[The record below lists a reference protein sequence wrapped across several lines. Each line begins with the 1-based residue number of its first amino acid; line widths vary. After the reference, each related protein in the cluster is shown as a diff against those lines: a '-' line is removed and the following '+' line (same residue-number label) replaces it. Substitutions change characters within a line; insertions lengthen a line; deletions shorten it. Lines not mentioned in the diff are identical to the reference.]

1 MVVIYCHPFGYKCHT
16 LSVYIR
22 CIVFP
27 DLFSRI
33 KIPSKDLVALL
44 FRTRSIFLG
53 SRPRDG
59 TLFYELCDTN
69 CLLITDWGLLDVVFS
84 VCLRYYCC
92 YLLYFYCY
100 CRRSIG
106 NERNWDAREV
116 NVQRYYPKY
125 CAVLQDRITEAAM
138 TTRSLTHLSD
148 FVVDDQA
155 QAAFR
160 VFFFA
165 TPREGRATAL
175 LRSGVKETRNSHVF
189 IVIRSVCLSFR
200 LLFFPF
206 FFLNDSYSY
215 ADTRKIE
222 EI

>member
-69 CLLITDWGLLDVVFS
+69 CLLITDWGLLVVFS

-116 NVQRYYPKY
+116 NVQRHYPRY

-165 TPREGRATAL
+165 TPPRGTRDSSPPIERE
-175 LRSGVKETRNSHVF
+175 RNEELS
-189 IVIRSVCLSFR
+189 RLYCNSFR
-200 LLFFPF
+200 LSLFSSPFLSF
-206 FFLNDSYSY
+206 FFFFF
-215 ADTRKIE
+215 K
-222 EI
+222 